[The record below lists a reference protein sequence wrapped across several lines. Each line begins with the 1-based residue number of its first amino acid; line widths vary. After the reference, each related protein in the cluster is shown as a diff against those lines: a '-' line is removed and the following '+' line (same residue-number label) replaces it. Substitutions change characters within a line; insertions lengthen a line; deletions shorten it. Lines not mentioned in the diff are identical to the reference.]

1 MGKPEVLNHCVDIVI
16 SSTQAPSPSEGRKM
30 YLDIQASPLA
40 SIKEDSTSLNPI
52 SPTSASQYFGDG
64 VEEFGQW
71 TLLLSTRC
79 ERDLRKYKRADAKRF
94 AIIQK
99 KFKCVKWAVCE
110 VKELMLICA
119 RELSWGFFSDDN
131 QKKLTGPR
139 TEIPVFE
146 AKMEGDTRLVYTV
159 DCVVDEVGQVRI
171 QHPLLLA

>member
-71 TLLLSTRC
+71 TLLFSTRC
-79 ERDLRKYKRADAKRF
+79 ERDLRKYKLYDSKRF
-94 AIIQK
+94 TIIQI
-99 KFKCVKWAVCE
+99 KFMCVKCYECE
-110 VKELMLICA
+110 VK
-119 RELSWGFFSDDN
+119 D
-131 QKKLTGPR
+131 
-139 TEIPVFE
+139 
-146 AKMEGDTRLVYTV
+146 
-159 DCVVDEVGQVRI
+159 
-171 QHPLLLA
+171 